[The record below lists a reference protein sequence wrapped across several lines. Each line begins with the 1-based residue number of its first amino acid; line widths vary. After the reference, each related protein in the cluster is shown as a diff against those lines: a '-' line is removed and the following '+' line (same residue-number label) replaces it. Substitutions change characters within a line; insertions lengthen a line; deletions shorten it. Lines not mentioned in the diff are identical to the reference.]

1 MDELVER
8 IMHLNNKDFR
18 GEKSGTLDSV
28 VGGAAGFH
36 YEEGARADRHKV
48 ADTGSWLT
56 GRVPR
61 FSPSAFGMLNRD
73 GGVSRSTF
81 LPS

>member
-1 MDELVER
+1 
-8 IMHLNNKDFR
+8 MHLNNKDLR
-18 GEKSGTLDSV
+18 GEKSGAADV
-28 VGGAAGFH
+28 VGGAAGFQH
-36 YEEGARADRHKV
+36 DDGTRAGRFKV

-61 FSPSAFGMLNRD
+61 FSPSAFGMLNQD